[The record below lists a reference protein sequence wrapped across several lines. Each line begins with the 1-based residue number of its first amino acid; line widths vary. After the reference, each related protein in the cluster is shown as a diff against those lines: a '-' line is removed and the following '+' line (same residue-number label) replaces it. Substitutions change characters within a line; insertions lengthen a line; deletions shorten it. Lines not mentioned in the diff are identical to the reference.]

1 MQVVSQIDRMPAEQL
16 GVAGRKIREDG
27 LSHIGTRLASLK
39 RSGKVCRKRA
49 RCGAIAAFL
58 LPLSLAFLVGCG
70 GGQSPLTAATPV
82 ELEFATAAITWDLN
96 KDGNVTC
103 DEWKQYVTGL
113 FREADVNRDGNLTRT
128 EFAAL
133 ARRDRLFETVGF
145 NYFDANADGRLTLAE
160 MTEKPNPAFTLLDKN
175 GDCVIGPDERVQP
188 RIGREEGKSTVA
200 PPPIGGR
207 PRQ

>member
-1 MQVVSQIDRMPAEQL
+1 MQRFAN
-16 GVAGRKIREDG
+16 
-27 LSHIGTRLASLK
+27 
-39 RSGKVCRKRA
+39 VCRKRA
-49 RCGAIAAFL
+49 RCGRAATLL
-58 LPLSLAFLVGCG
+58 LPLSLGFLAGCAS
-70 GGQSPLTAATPV
+70 GGQSPLAAATPV
-82 ELEFATAAITWDLN
+82 EQEFAAAAVTWDLN

-113 FREADVNRDGNLTRT
+113 FREADANRDGNLTRA

-160 MTEKPNPAFTLLDKN
+160 MSDKPNPAFTLLDKN

-188 RIGREEGKSTVA
+188 RVGREEGKSTA
-200 PPPIGGR
+200 SPPPIGGR